1 MCRFGEPIEL
11 GAQWIHG
18 GCRGNPVF
26 DLAVAHRL
34 VENAEGDRSKTKRK
48 EEGIQARVETENTEN
63 MYSSSGKMISREAS
77 AAAADIYGVIIDGA
91 QNYFE
96 GSYKTDRSR
105 YSNSPSNFGAPIT
118 ILKNCT
124 FYSRR
129 DLLEYFQSKATD
141 AVKMKQEEGMGPLFI
156 RELQS
161 ALNAY
166 CNGLAVYAGNDLNK

>member
-34 VENAEGDRSKTKRK
+34 VENAEGDRSKTNRK

-63 MYSSSGKMISREAS
+63 MYLSSGKMISREAS

-118 ILKNCT
+118 ILTKLH
-124 FYSRR
+124 
-129 DLLEYFQSKATD
+129 LLFQKRSLG
-141 AVKMKQEEGMGPLFI
+141 VFSVE
-156 RELQS
+156 S
-161 ALNAY
+161 N
-166 CNGLAVYAGNDLNK
+166 